1 MGDFS
6 AELDNMQY
14 KAKHAHKASHEPIK
28 KGIPEKKDLKEGVPS
43 IRDIKG
49 ELITFVLYN
58 NTIYKNSFAKSEAK
72 IQKAVT
78 SRPAKSSSRMK
89 AMANFDSGWITA
101 VKNKKYEIA
110 HGMGSEF
117 YTVEVFFKDSSD
129 RIFSISSSTAV
140 IHDND
145 EGTGN
150 YDQGVTLWFKDVD
163 TLVLATSNDH
173 IFVHDNAIGEYQQ
186 QKDTGFLRVFM
197 WKIAAQRP
205 AASTFTGATP

>member
-1 MGDFS
+1 MSELS
-6 AELDNMQY
+6 ANLDKMQY
-14 KAKHAHKASHEPIK
+14 KSKHAQKAAHEPIK

-49 ELITFVLYN
+49 NLVTYILYN
-58 NTIYKNSFAKSEAK
+58 NKIYKSDFSKDEVK
-72 IQKAVT
+72 QQKAQK
-78 SRPAKSSSRMK
+78 PAKASSGIK
-89 AMANFDSGWITA
+89 ALANFDSGWISA
-101 VKNKKYEIA
+101 VKEKKYEIT

-150 YDQGVTLWFKDVD
+150 YDQGVTLWFKAAN
-163 TLVLATSNDH
+163 TLILATSNDN
-173 IFVHDNAIGEYQQ
+173 IFVHDNAIGGSQQ